1 MADTAA
7 GDTGIV
13 TQVGKKRRRDHRTVA
28 TTDEGYAILMRY
40 AEKLRTDLKSALTK
54 LILSHKDA
62 PGENDGLKRLKAEMY
77 RLALLSLNLLMQEYK
92 AGRRE
97 VSVADFERLVRS
109 IQKLEAIPE
118 KSSTGEHAPP
128 IWLKEVCYD
137 PEITKRALE
146 QRNSPGDRDEE

>member
-1 MADTAA
+1 MAETAA

-13 TQVGKKRRRDHRTVA
+13 TQVGKKRRQDHRTVA

-40 AEKLRTDLKSALTK
+40 AEKLRTDLKSALTQ
-54 LILSHKDA
+54 LILSHKDD
-62 PGENDGLKRLKAEMY
+62 PGENDGLKRLKAEIY

-109 IQKLEAIPE
+109 IQKLESIPE
-118 KSSTGEHAPP
+118 KSSPSEHAPP

-137 PEITKRALE
+137 PEIVKKALE
-146 QRNSPGDRDEE
+146 QRNSPGDRDKT